1 MARLPSLSDLMQQ
14 DKTVEAVCPR
24 CRGTVTVPTEV
35 MWHERM
41 RMYMP
46 QGQCHR
52 CGVTWGWA
60 SERNPV
66 TGNTAVRPGDKGK
79 TEVWYCDRVMDA
91 PKPSIVEIGTNE

>member
-1 MARLPSLSDLMQQ
+1 MPRSWPSLADLIQQ

-35 MWHERM
+35 TWFEARQIW
-41 RMYMP
+41 MP

-60 SERNPV
+60 SADNPV
-66 TGNTAVRPGDKGK
+66 TGNTSVRPGDKGK
-79 TEVWYCDRVMDA
+79 VNVWYCDRVMEA
-91 PKPSIVEIGTNE
+91 PSPVEVRTGD